1 MSEDLRRSI
10 QDVQS
15 ILSTLKVEEFS
26 ERLYKVQV
34 YVESIEKSWSA
45 YRSALEIQNK
55 EEDPEKRR
63 KAVEAKAK
71 GFEASLKSSLRFA
84 RINLDAAMV
93 QALDKIARKPKNA
106 SKADEKRKEDALQ
119 RAFDSLPDP
128 SKAMLEHF
136 RSTSDPLD
144 KYLVAGPWGHEYL
157 KKRQIDS
164 ERYYEELCSMLSC
177 EDSAAGRIVLSYSK
191 LNRAIDAVEERA
203 LEELGRTSLA

>member
-106 SKADEKRKEDALQ
+106 SKADEKRKGDALQ

-128 SKAMLEHF
+128 SKAMREHF

-164 ERYYEELCSMLSC
+164 GRYYEELCSMLSC